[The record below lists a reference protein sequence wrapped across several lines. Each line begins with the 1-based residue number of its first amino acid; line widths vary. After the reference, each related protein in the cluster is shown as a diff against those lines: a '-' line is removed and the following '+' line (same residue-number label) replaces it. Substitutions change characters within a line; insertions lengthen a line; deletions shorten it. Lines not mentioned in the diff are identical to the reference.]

1 MASSYAL
8 PTSPLAQHHQHGPD
22 DACSHSQSQSHSHS
36 HSHSHAHSHTSSL
49 ASLSPSRS
57 RRESRPNGAHS
68 HSRSHHQHD
77 TNQNQYRAN
86 STIGIQ
92 KDIPPPLASS
102 GQWKMES
109 TPGGTSLLS
118 PTAAS
123 FDAAGVYEPPAAS
136 RPRAHSHAHHHHD
149 HGVKRSKFTAL
160 LLRYTPAF
168 PLLHAVV
175 VEKDSRRIFYFMR
188 LVQCSCH
195 VG

>member
-22 DACSHSQSQSHSHS
+22 NACSHS

-57 RRESRPNGAHS
+57 RKESRPNGAHS
-68 HSRSHHQHD
+68 HSHSHSHSHARSHQHD
-77 TNQNQYRAN
+77 INQSQHRAN
-86 STIGIQ
+86 SNIGIQ

-102 GQWKMES
+102 GQWKIES

-123 FDAAGVYEPPAAS
+123 FDVAGVYEPPAAS
-136 RPRAHSHAHHHHD
+136 RPRAHSHAHQHHD

-188 LVQCSCH
+188 LVQRSCY

>member
-1 MASSYAL
+1 MTSSYAL
-8 PTSPLAQHHQHGPD
+8 PASPLAHQHGPD
-22 DACSHSQSQSHSHS
+22 NACSHS

-57 RRESRPNGAHS
+57 RRDSRPNGAHS
-68 HSRSHHQHD
+68 HSRSHQHD
-77 TNQNQYRAN
+77 TNQSQYRAN
-86 STIGIQ
+86 SNVGIQ
-92 KDIPPPLASS
+92 KNIPPPLGSS

-123 FDAAGVYEPPAAS
+123 FDAAGVYEPPVAS

-149 HGVKRSKFTAL
+149 HGVKRSKFTGL
-160 LLRYTPAF
+160 LLRYTPAW

-188 LVQCSCH
+188 SVAGYASH
-195 VG
+195 GRVGPGWLTGL